1 MGKEEEEES
10 KKVLEA
16 RAKQLQWLDG
26 VLTHQRA
33 EETKRRQEMEQL
45 FTEEA
50 KRMWEKQDKTWEA
63 EKNARKKLME
73 DCLNTLGE
81 QTKTK
86 LKEREKR
93 IDEILLEKEILRENI
108 EK

>member
-1 MGKEEEEES
+1 
-10 KKVLEA
+10 
-16 RAKQLQWLDG
+16 
-26 VLTHQRA
+26 
-33 EETKRRQEMEQL
+33 MEQL

-73 DCLNTLGE
+73 DVLNTLGE

-86 LKEREKR
+86 LKGEFFSY
-93 IDEILLEKEILRENI
+93 
-108 EK
+108 